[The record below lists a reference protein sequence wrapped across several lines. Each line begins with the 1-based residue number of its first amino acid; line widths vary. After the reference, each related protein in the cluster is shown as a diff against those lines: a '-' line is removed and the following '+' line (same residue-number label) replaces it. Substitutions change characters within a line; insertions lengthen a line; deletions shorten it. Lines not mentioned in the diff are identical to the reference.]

1 MSYYIKLN
9 FKELK
14 ENENIIDII
23 MDIKNKHQELAE
35 KIIEK
40 NIGFIPSIRCFDI
53 WKPNIRRSDLDSNLK
68 SAILKADDK
77 WLNDVFTIKVLYWRK
92 YNLIAFTSP
101 LDEIDGCKAVE
112 FQNSCDQDYERDYWT
127 GIKLFEEVVETEKS
141 LTLKQLKEDDDCDDE
156 DYMRRS
162 WIYNTIYEKL
172 DLDVWA
178 YKKKNS
184 DIVQIFNVNC
194 IDDVYDEAR
203 LSLLMQDKRK
213 EYLEELNRKWG
224 D

>member
-14 ENENIIDII
+14 ENDNVIDTI
-23 MDIKNKHQELAE
+23 MDIKNKHKELAD
-35 KIIEK
+35 KILEE
-40 NIGFIPSIRCFDI
+40 NIGSIPSIKWFDI
-53 WKPNIRRSDLDSNLK
+53 WEPNIKKTDLDSNLK
-68 SAILKADDK
+68 SAILKADNK
-77 WLNDVFTIKVLYWRK
+77 WLNDVFTMKVFYWST
-92 YNLIAFTSP
+92 YDLIAFTYP
-101 LDEIDGCKAVE
+101 LDKIDGYKTIE
-112 FQNSCDQDYERDYWT
+112 FQDSCDQDYKRDYWS

-141 LTLKQLKEDDDCDDE
+141 LSIKQLREYDDCDDE
-156 DYMRRS
+156 EYCRRT
-162 WIYNTIYEKL
+162 WIYDTIFDKL
-172 DLDVWA
+172 DLGVWA
-178 YKKKNS
+178 YKKQDS
-184 DIVQIFNVNC
+184 DIFQIFSVNC